1 MMKGGKTIRLRD
13 AAVLSGYH
21 PDYLS
26 YLIRNK
32 KLLGIRKGRNWF
44 VYEAELKAY
53 VAERQEALQH
63 DAPIF
68 KKQGYK
74 IVFWPWLAFG
84 GLAIFLLLINYFAG
98 WINVDKAEASDS
110 GDGNATHVIQ
120 TYYNDHDGKAVTSA
134 Q

>member
-1 MMKGGKTIRLRD
+1 MMKGDKTIRLRD

-53 VAERQEALQH
+53 VAERQEALQCE
-63 DAPIF
+63 APIL
-68 KKQGYK
+68 KKKGYK
-74 IVFWPWLAFG
+74 VVFWPWLAFG
-84 GLAIFLLLINYFAG
+84 GLALFLLLINYYVG
-98 WINVDKAEASDS
+98 VINIDKAEASDS
-110 GDGNATHVIQ
+110 ADNNTKVIQ
-120 TYYNDHDGKAVTSA
+120 TFYNDQGGKAVTTVK
-134 Q
+134 